1 MQTVFT
7 AESIAEVQ
15 RLAEGGA
22 SYAEVA
28 LRVGIPVDALRYK
41 NTQRIRE
48 GLTPLFEQ
56 NEKKRL
62 ASLAIQ
68 NKIAKPIAKDLD
80 TVRESDKTRS
90 YWHSVGLE
98 F

>member
-1 MQTVFT
+1 MQVVFT
-7 AESIAEVQ
+7 AESIAEIQ
-15 RLAEGGA
+15 RLAADGA

-62 ASLAIQ
+62 AGLAVHK
-68 NKIAKPIAKDLD
+68 NIAKPIAKDLD

-90 YWHSVGLE
+90 YWHSVGLA